1 MPSIRMMDRLF
12 NNAGAGPLLRADI
25 LPHAGVGVPGAV
37 ALATTAQAEVG
48 TDNATALTPRSG
60 AELFTRLLATQPSPG
75 IPSGG
80 VIMWSG
86 AANKIPLG
94 WALCNG
100 ENGAPD
106 LVDKFILGAG
116 GAVTPGT
123 TGGSKKTGG
132 TALTVDQMPSHSHGY
147 SKGDDSQYGGAGA
160 GGPGLVSDSSS
171 TTSSAG
177 GDQPHDHDNT
187 PPYYALCFIMKV

>member
-1 MPSIRMMDRLF
+1 MPSINMLKRLF
-12 NNAGAGPLLRADI
+12 GNAGAGPLLRADI
-25 LPHAGVGVPGAV
+25 LPAAGVGASGAV
-37 ALATTAQAEVG
+37 ALATTAQAEAG
-48 TDNATALTPRSG
+48 TDNTTALTPRSG
-60 AELFTRLLATQPSPG
+60 AEMFVRLLATQPSPG

-86 AANKIPLG
+86 AANKIPTG

-106 LVDKFILGAG
+106 LVDRFILGAG

-132 TALTVDQMPSHSHGY
+132 TTLTVDQMPSHAHSYTAPGY
-147 SKGDDSQYGGAGA
+147 SAQYGGGSTGGGYNGASGAATGTA
-160 GGPGLVSDSSS
+160 GGS
-171 TTSSAG
+171 
-177 GDQPHDHDNT
+177 QPHDHDLV
-187 PPYYALCFIMKV
+187 PPYYALCFIIKL